1 MNQSEGRWTTQ
12 QRNRGDRLARVQAVL
27 GGALDGKVVQA
38 AHIVDLLNAVLE
50 PGDRVCLE
58 GNNQKQA
65 DFLGKAL
72 TKVDTGRVHDLHM
85 LLSVLSLSAARQ
97 AGH

>member
-1 MNQSEGRWTTQ
+1 MNHAEGRWTGQ
-12 QRNRGDRLARVQAVL
+12 QRNRSERLARAGAAL

-38 AHIVDLLNAVLE
+38 SHIVELLHAVLE

-65 DFLGKAL
+65 DFLG
-72 TKVDTGRVHDLHM
+72 
-85 LLSVLSLSAARQ
+85 
-97 AGH
+97 